1 MNIKEIYD
9 ISKKPELRDI
19 FDSKEFE
26 SKYCSDLE
34 LGAIYLKDKTIFRL
48 WSPVASKVTLQLFCK
63 AENKNEFNNI
73 KSIEMHEEEN
83 VWRVEVNEDL
93 NKVYYRYEIKIGN
106 NVNVV
111 TDPYSK
117 AVAANGQYSMVL
129 DLEET
134 NPEGWDIDK
143 KPALKA
149 PTDSIIYEMHIR
161 DFSIDENSG
170 SNFKGKYKGVWEAN
184 TKTKNGVS
192 TGIDHLKELGIT
204 HVHLLP
210 TFDYKSIDET
220 RLNEPQYNWGY
231 DPEHYNSPEGS
242 YSTNPFDGDV
252 RVKEFKEMVLN
263 LHKQGIRVVMDVVYN
278 HTYATNDSLFNKV
291 VPYYYYR
298 EDINGNFSNG
308 SACGNETASD
318 RKMFRKF
325 MIDSIIYWAKEYH
338 IDGFRFDLMG
348 LHDIE
353 TMKLIR
359 EEVNKI
365 DDSIIIYGEGWTGG
379 DTPLPEN
386 DRALKKNTVQ
396 YDKLQIAA
404 FSDDM
409 RDGVK
414 GDVFVSEKPGF
425 ANNGYGFE
433 ETIKSGIVASIN
445 HDQIDYSK
453 VIYSDKF
460 WANEPYQTITYASAH
475 DNYTLW
481 DKLCITSKWE
491 SEEERIKM
499 NKLISAIILTSQGIS
514 FIHAGEEFLRTKKDE
529 NGNLIENSYN
539 SSDLVNRLEW
549 ERKEKY
555 SDVFKYYK
563 SLINLR
569 KSHKAFRMDKANDI
583 RENLRFLDAKENNVV
598 LYTID
603 CKSLDDTFKKIVV
616 IFNANKDKLNI
627 NLPDGTWKLIV
638 NGNEINENG
647 IIENVT
653 NNILVDGRS
662 ANILVIE

>member
-9 ISKKPELRDI
+9 RSKKSELRDI
-19 FDSKEFE
+19 FNSKEFE
-26 SKYCSDLE
+26 EKYCSDLE
-34 LGAIYLKDKTIFRL
+34 LGAIYSKEKTIFRL
-48 WSPVASKVTLQLFCK
+48 WSPVASKVRLQLFCK
-63 AENKNEFNNI
+63 DKNSNEFHSI
-73 KSIEMHEEEN
+73 KSIEMHETEN
-83 VWRVEVNEDL
+83 VWAVEINEDL
-93 NKVYYRYEIKIGN
+93 DKMYYRYEIKIGN
-106 NVNVV
+106 SVNVV

-117 AVAANGQYSMVL
+117 AVSANGQYSMVL
-129 DLEET
+129 DLDET
-134 NPEGWDIDK
+134 NPEGWDSDE
-143 KPALKA
+143 KPSLKS

-170 SNFKGKYKGVWEAN
+170 SNFKGKYKGVWESN
-184 TKTKNGVS
+184 TKTRNGVS

-210 TFDYKSIDET
+210 TFDYKSVDET
-220 RLNEPQYNWGY
+220 KLNEMQYNWGY

-242 YSTNPFDGDV
+242 YSTNPFDGDI

-298 EDINGNFSNG
+298 EDKNGNFSNG

-348 LHDIE
+348 LHDVE

-359 EEVNKI
+359 EELNKI
-365 DDSIIIYGEGWTGG
+365 DKSIIMYGEGWTGG
-379 DTPLPEN
+379 ETPLPEN
-386 DRALKKNTVQ
+386 DRALKKNTIQ

-414 GDVFVSEKPGF
+414 GDVFISDKPGF
-425 ANNGYGFE
+425 VNNGQGFE
-433 ETIKSGIVASIN
+433 ETIKCGIVASIN
-445 HDQIDYSK
+445 HNQIDYSK
-453 VIYSDKF
+453 VICSDKF
-460 WANEPYQTITYASAH
+460 WANEPYQTVTYASAH

-481 DKLCITSKWE
+481 DKLCITTKGE

-514 FIHAGEEFLRTKKDE
+514 FIHAGEEMLRTKRDE
-529 NGNLIENSYN
+529 KGNLVENSYN
-539 SSDLVNRLEW
+539 SSDLVNKLDW

-555 SDVFKYYK
+555 SDVFEYYK

-569 KSHKAFRMDKANDI
+569 KNHKAFRMDNADDI
-583 RENLRFLDAKENNVV
+583 RENLRFLDVKERNVV
-598 LYTID
+598 AYTID
-603 CKSLDDTFKKIVV
+603 CSSLNDKLKKIMVV
-616 IFNANKDKLNI
+616 FNANKDKLNI
-627 NLPDGTWKLIV
+627 NLPSGIWKLIA
-638 NGNEINENG
+638 NENEINENG
-647 IIENVT
+647 IEENIT
-653 NNILVDGRS
+653 NNILVSGRS
-662 ANILVIE
+662 ANILIIE